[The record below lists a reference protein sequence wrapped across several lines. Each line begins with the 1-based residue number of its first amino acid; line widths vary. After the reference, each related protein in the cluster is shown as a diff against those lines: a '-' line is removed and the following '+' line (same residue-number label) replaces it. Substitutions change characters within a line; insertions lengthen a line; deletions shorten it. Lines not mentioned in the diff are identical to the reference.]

1 MEPNTRKPVSPGIK
15 ALLEFGPLLVFFVAF
30 KLMKDRPITLGGT
43 EYEGFIVA
51 TMIFVPVLALTTF
64 ALWRLT
70 GKVSAMQLLTLVL
83 VVVFGGLTVWLND
96 ERFLKMKVTLIY
108 AIFAGLLGLG
118 LALDRNWLELVMGE
132 ALPMRHEGW
141 VKLTWRMIALFAGLA
156 IANELIWRNLSDAA
170 WVNFKTFGLP
180 VIMFVFLMA
189 NAGLFTRYAINKDD
203 DAGPQS

>member
-1 MEPNTRKPVSPGIK
+1 
-15 ALLEFGPLLVFFVAF
+15 
-30 KLMKDRPITLGGT
+30 
-43 EYEGFIVA
+43 
-51 TMIFVPVLALTTF
+51 
-64 ALWRLT
+64 
-70 GKVSAMQLLTLVL
+70 MQVLTLVL

-180 VIMFVFLMA
+180 IIMFAFLMA
-189 NAGLFTRYAINKDD
+189 NAGLFSRYGLPKDD
-203 DAGPQS
+203 DGPHA